1 MKRELSN
8 IAEQNKEKFKLF
20 MQLIGLSERSLLNY
34 ANDVLNCSDLIADK
48 LKEKGFANL
57 YEVTDQEQARYFQQL
72 LETNSEFIR
81 HNQTGNNRYSASIV
95 NYLKYVDFLF
105 VFGRKK
111 WKVNIA

>member
-1 MKRELSN
+1 MIMKRELSN

-81 HNQTGNNRYSASIV
+81 HNKTGNNRYSASIV

-111 WKVNIA
+111 